1 MIKNSKLVLNDADVE
16 ILDKAW
22 NIICAVQDF
31 ALENGGLKAD
41 VLDIDVTSSQLDDTL
56 WTLSEIAGAMK
67 IDGSIGL
74 KEGE

>member
-1 MIKNSKLVLNDADVE
+1 MNKNSKLVLNDADVK

-41 VLDIDVTSSQLDDTL
+41 VLNIDVTSNQLSDTL
-56 WTLSEIAGAMK
+56 WTLSEIAGTMK
-67 IDGSIGL
+67 LGQSIGL